1 MLNELKKRHNLSNEV
16 LAVLLNIPAD
26 WIAEIMNGQRKL
38 HKNKL
43 KELKKSLKG
52 IENEPEQNLHKVDSQ
67 TPEE

>member
-1 MLNELKKRHNLSNEV
+1 MLNELKKRYNLSNEV

-26 WIAEIMNGQRKL
+26 WIDEIMNGQRKL

-52 IENEPEQNLHKVDSQ
+52 IENEPEQNLHEVDLQ
-67 TPEE
+67 APEE